1 MAPQSDVTAHQ
12 RASAQRV
19 YVTGGSGFLGTS
31 VVAAMARRLADGTV
45 GLVVS
50 GDLHEP
56 ANRIDGVVYERADVT
71 HANDLLEQFQR
82 HHITTVVHLAAIVSP
97 GPGSL
102 REDVYR
108 VDVEGTRNVL
118 NACVATGVSRIVVSS
133 SGAVYGYH
141 ADTPK
146 RIVETT
152 PLRGNE
158 SYAYSH
164 HKWLVELML
173 EDARVWHP
181 QLEQVVFRIGT
192 ILGATVHNH
201 ITAVFEGRRLLSI
214 AGADSPFVFAWDEDV
229 VACMVRGATVGPPG
243 IYNVAGDGALTLRE
257 VARILGKRRLVVPAR
272 LLKAV
277 LWVGSRLSL
286 TGVGPEQ
293 VKFLQYRPV
302 LVNTRL
308 KQEFGYTPE
317 KSSREALEA
326 WQASRH

>member
-1 MAPQSDVTAHQ
+1 MVAGVDSAPLP
-12 RASAQRV
+12 RV

-31 VVAAMARRLADGTV
+31 VVAALARELADGAIE
-45 GLVVS
+45 LVVS
-50 GDLHEP
+50 GDLREP

-82 HHITTVVHLAAIVSP
+82 HRITAVVHLAAIGTP
-97 GPGSL
+97 GPNTT
-102 REDVYR
+102 REDEYR
-108 VDVEGTRNVL
+108 IDVEGSRNVV
-118 NACVATGVSRIVVSS
+118 NACVATGVERIVVSS

-141 ADTPK
+141 ADTPA

-192 ILGATVHNH
+192 ILGATVDNP
-201 ITAVFEGRRLLSI
+201 ITSDFEGSRVLSI
-214 AGADSPFVFAWDEDV
+214 AGTDSPFVFAWDEDV
-229 VACMVRGATVGPPG
+229 VACLVRAATVGPPG

-277 LWVGSRLSL
+277 LWVGSRLNL

-302 LVNTRL
+302 LLNTRL
-308 KQEFGYTPE
+308 KEQFGYTPK

-326 WQASRH
+326 WLASRG